1 MTIACNRLMVLSF
14 NRRFCS
20 LLLLDDAESN
30 SMSESLSFGSGCDV
44 ELVQSSFGEHFAE
57 SSSISKLSSSSKGLL
72 NFWRSLVFVVRL
84 QFSSESTLS
93 RPYAFRGGRWLF
105 LSAKKRRREKKHVE
119 SRELFK
125 KKNTSWN
132 RKLTFLLFF
141 VNFSKEC
148 PKCTSKV
155 KNSRL
160 I

>member
-105 LSAKKRRREKKHVE
+105 LSAKKKTQRKKACWITWT
-119 SRELFK
+119 FQK
-125 KKNTSWN
+125 KKSWN

-141 VNFSKEC
+141 VNNFSKEC